1 MDRYIGKRLDG
12 RYEILELIG
21 VGGMANVY
29 RAIDIVEH
37 KEYAVKIL
45 RDEFLENEEF
55 VRRFKNESKAIA
67 VLSHPNIVKVYDVSF
82 TERIQFIVMELVDG
96 ITLKEYIDQQH
107 ILKWKECVHFTIQV
121 LRALQHAHDRGIVHR
136 DIKPQNIMLLPD
148 GAIKVMDFGIAR
160 FARSET
166 RTMTDKA
173 LGSVHYISPEQARG
187 DVTDAKTD
195 IYSVGVMM
203 FEMLTGQLPFE
214 ADSPVSV
221 AIKQISAQA
230 KRPREL
236 NTEIPEGL
244 EEIVVRAMQ
253 KDASKR
259 YRSAAEMLKDIDEFK
274 KNPSIQF
281 QYKYFTSESPTIY
294 YDTKKVISGAAP
306 KPAEEHAAPSR
317 KAEKKSRKAAAVAV
331 AETEEDDFKSPLMP
345 IMTGVAFAFVI
356 TAVVFIVYIF
366 ILNNP
371 FAKVEDVTMPKFEGL
386 PYDDIINSQEY
397 QAYGFQYK
405 VTYDFSP
412 DYPEGVVY
420 EQVPAAG
427 RGVKPKTI
435 VNLKVSKGIKVLK
448 VPDVYNLDSL
458 SAIARLHDV
467 GIDNVSEEKI
477 PSETYAEGRVVKTDP
492 PKDTEV
498 DADTSVI
505 LYIST
510 GSETG
515 PTTVPAVVGMNIND
529 AKRLIEA
536 AGLKVGDISTVEST
550 LAAGTIIQQDPQGDT
565 ETEKNTTVNFM
576 VSAGAGV
583 AVERYNITVEL
594 PTHIKKMVTLKAF
607 VNDSTDPKH
616 EERVNPS
623 ETPEWK
629 PSFEGQ
635 GTIIIKVTLD
645 DKLYQEIQLDFTRGT
660 MKVITDNSK
669 NF

>member
-29 RAIDIVEH
+29 RANDIVEH

-82 TERIQFIVMELVDG
+82 TDRIQFIVMEYVDG

-107 ILKWKECVHFTIQV
+107 TLKWKECVHFTIQV

-148 GAIKVMDFGIAR
+148 GSIKVMDFGIAR

-236 NTEIPEGL
+236 NVDIPEGL

-259 YRSAAEMLKDIDEFK
+259 YHSAAEMLKDIDEFK

-281 QYKYFTSESPTIY
+281 SYKYFTNESPTIY
-294 YDTKKVISGAAP
+294 YDTKKVNTGVAARGAD
-306 KPAEEHAAPSR
+306 EHAAPAR
-317 KAEKKSRKAAAVAV
+317 KPDRKGRRAAVAV
-331 AETEEDDFKSPLMP
+331 AGEEEEDFKSPLMP

-371 FAKVEDVTMPKFEGL
+371 FAKVEDIPMPKLVGL
-386 PYDDIINSQEY
+386 TFSDVTNNAEY
-397 QAYGFQYK
+397 QSHGFQYK
-405 VTYDFSP
+405 VTYDYSSE
-412 DYPEGVVY
+412 YAEGIIY
-420 EQVPAAG
+420 EQVPTEG
-427 RGVKPKTI
+427 RGVKPNTI
-435 VNLKVSKGIKVLK
+435 VNLKVSKGIKKLK
-448 VPDVYNLDSL
+448 VPDIYNQEAL
-458 SAIARLHDV
+458 AARARLNSE
-467 GIDNVSEEKI
+467 GITKIKEEQI
-477 PSETYAEGRVVKTDP
+477 FSDTYAEGRIVKTDP
-492 PKDTEV
+492 PKDTEIS
-498 DADTSVI
+498 ADTEVT
-505 LYIST
+505 LYISK
-510 GSETG
+510 GSETA
-515 PTTVPAVVGMNIND
+515 PATVPPLVGMNIND
-529 AKRLIEA
+529 AKRLLEA
-536 AGLKVGDISTVEST
+536 AGLKVGDITPIESS
-550 LAAGTIIQQDPQGDT
+550 LAAGTIIAQDPLGDT
-565 ETEKNTTVNFM
+565 ESTKGSTVNFQIA
-576 VSAGAGV
+576 AGSGV
-583 AVERYNITVEL
+583 TIDSYNITVPL
-594 PTHIKKMVTLKAF
+594 PTKINKMVTMRAY
-607 VNDSTDPKH
+607 VDDGTVPKH

-623 ETPEWK
+623 ETPQWK
-629 PSFEGQ
+629 PTFSGS
-635 GTIIIKVTLD
+635 GTILIKITLD
-645 DKLYQEIQLDFTRGT
+645 DKPYQEIQLDFTRGT
-660 MKVITDNSK
+660 QRVVTDNSK